1 VTIACNR
8 RDIVAGLAAAAI
20 TGATGP
26 ARTEATVPPRARKI
40 SFGAA
45 ANHYVLP
52 TDAAYRAALAR
63 HCDVLVAEGAMKWAE
78 IRAKREAFDFKAGDE
93 LMSFANNHGMEVRG
107 HTLLWNEANPDWLK
121 SMSSAGE
128 AERELRRHI
137 ERVVQHYATSIKS
150 WDVVNEP
157 IAEKPRNSMDLRGG
171 VWTSLLGERHIDL
184 AFKVAHDV
192 APTQQRVLN
201 EYGIE
206 HATAQDRLKR
216 AAFKRLIFDLKSR
229 GVPIT
234 AVGLQGHLDGSKEID
249 TDGISAFCNDMAR
262 AGLDVLVTELDVNDI
277 ALPADPAKRDA
288 IAAEKAR
295 TFLTAV
301 FAGCRPTLV
310 CTWGL
315 TDRYTWMPTWFKRPD
330 GSPNR
335 PLPLDKDLNP
345 KPMMAVLSS
354 FVAR

>member
-1 VTIACNR
+1 MPFNR
-8 RDIVAGLAAAAI
+8 RDLITGLAV
-20 TGATGP
+20 ATIAGDVRGSS
-26 ARTEATVPPRARKI
+26 ADATANPRARRI
-40 SFGAA
+40 AFGAA
-45 ANHYVLP
+45 ANHHVLP

-78 IRAKREAFDFKAGDE
+78 IRAKRETFDFRTGDE
-93 LMSFANNHGMEVRG
+93 LITFATSHGMDVRG
-107 HTLLWNEANPDWLK
+107 HTLLWNEANPAWLK
-121 SMSSAGE
+121 TMSSAGE

-137 ERVVQHYATSIKS
+137 ERVVQHYASSIRS

-171 VWTSLLGERHIDL
+171 IWTSLLGERHIDL
-184 AFKVAHDV
+184 AFKVAHEV
-192 APTQQRVLN
+192 APSQQRVLN

-206 HATAQDRLKR
+206 HATAQDRMKR
-216 AAFKRLIFDLKSR
+216 AAFKRLIFDLKAR

-234 AVGLQGHLDGSKEID
+234 AVGLQAHLDGSKDID
-249 TDGISAFCNDMAR
+249 TEGISAFCSDMAR

-277 ALPADPAKRDA
+277 ALPSEPSKRDA
-288 IAAEKAR
+288 MVAEKTRA
-295 TFLTAV
+295 FLDAV

-330 GSPNR
+330 GQPNR

-345 KPMMAVLSS
+345 KPMLAVLSS